1 MHSRS
6 RTKRFHEARRK
17 GRHLGK
23 GKRKGTKEARMPQ
36 RVLWMR
42 RLRVLRRL
50 LKRYRDSKKIDRK
63 MYHKLYLGAKG
74 NLYKNKNVLIEEI
87 HSRKAEAIRQK
98 DLEAQA
104 EARRAKNA
112 ARKEKRLARKGE
124 EEAATAAP
132 TPKPVEQAP
141 AAGKKSKK

>member
-1 MHSRS
+1 M
-6 RTKRFHEARRK
+6 
-17 GRHLGK
+17 G

-50 LKRYRDSKKIDRK
+50 LKRYRDNKKIDRK
-63 MYHKLYLGAKG
+63 MYHNLYLGAKG

-87 HSRKAEAIRQK
+87 HARKAEAIREK
-98 DLEAQA
+98 DLAAQA

-112 ARKEKRLARKGE
+112 AKKEKRLAKKGE
-124 EEAATAAP
+124 A
-132 TPKPVEQAP
+132 
-141 AAGKKSKK
+141 